1 MTALVGG
8 WATALFYTLALALVW
23 ILPQRQWSIAKAAA
37 ALGLLAAGAAIAG
50 ALAGLPVAPGGAD
63 ALGLTGILLV
73 ALLGWVIV
81 NYSCR
86 YLDGEPHQGRF
97 VRAMLFTLAS
107 VSVLMVSR
115 HLVII
120 VLAWSGTS
128 IGLHFLL
135 THYQERKTAQIVAH
149 KKFLVSR
156 LAELCLVIALVLVYQ
171 ATGTLALDGLYDHLG
186 GLSTLPAGLAWA
198 ASLFALAAILK
209 CAQLPLHGWLIQ
221 VMEAP
226 TPVSALLHA
235 GVVNIGGFVLI
246 RLAALVSLAP
256 TAQALLVIAGS
267 VTALLASLVMMTRIS
282 IKVRLAWSTC
292 AQMGFMLVEVGL
304 GLYELAL
311 LHLVAH
317 SLYKAHAFLAAGT
330 AVEQAHANDFLAGR
344 GALRPGLWYLA
355 AAGLSAALVTASV
368 LAWQALVPSLSL
380 PPVALAIVALGLAPL
395 LWLEQGGR
403 PWQIARSCAALL
415 GLTQLYLLW
424 HLLFAG
430 LAPPA
435 GPVATY
441 LIAWTLLCFGALY
454 GIQAWLRRHPG
465 GRLARAI
472 YPWAYCGFY
481 LDETFTRLTFRIW
494 PARLSPVQAGTL
506 VNRHFI
512 VQGDKL

>member
-1 MTALVGG
+1 MTALFGG
-8 WATALFYTLALALVW
+8 WATALCYALACALVW
-23 ILPQRQWSIAKAAA
+23 VLPQRQWQIAKAAS

-50 ALAGLPVAPGGAD
+50 ALAGLPFARGGVD

-81 NYSCR
+81 NYSSR

-115 HLVII
+115 HLAII

-135 THYQERKTAQIVAH
+135 THYRERKAAQIVAH

-171 ATGTLALDGLYDHLG
+171 ASGTLALEGLYDHLG
-186 GLSTLPAGLAWA
+186 ELSTLPAGLAWA
-198 ASLFALAAILK
+198 AALFALAAILK
-209 CAQLPLHGWLIQ
+209 SAQLPLHGWLIQ

-246 RLAALVSLAP
+246 RLAGLISMAP
-256 TAQALLVIAGS
+256 GAQALLVIAGS
-267 VTALLASLVMMTRIS
+267 LTAVLASLVVMTRIS

-292 AQMGFMLVEVGL
+292 AQMGFMLLEVGM

-317 SLYKAHAFLAAGT
+317 SLYKAHAFLSAGT
-330 AVEQAHANDFLAGR
+330 AVEQARANDFLAGR
-344 GALRPGLWYLA
+344 GTLRPGLWYLA
-355 AAGLSAALVTASV
+355 AAAVSAALVAASV
-368 LAWQALVPSLSL
+368 VAWQTLIPTLSL
-380 PPVALAIVALGLAPL
+380 PIVALAILALGLAPL
-395 LWLEQGGR
+395 LWFEQGGR
-403 PWQIARSCAALL
+403 PGQIARGCAAVLA
-415 GLTQLYLLW
+415 LTQLYLLW

-430 LAPPA
+430 LTPPA
-435 GPVATY
+435 DPVAAP
-441 LIAWTLLCFGALY
+441 LAAWTLLCFCTLY
-454 GIQAWLRRHPG
+454 GTQTWLRRHPR
-465 GRLARAI
+465 GRLARAL
-472 YPWAYCGFY
+472 YPWVYCGFY

-512 VQGDKL
+512 PQGDTP